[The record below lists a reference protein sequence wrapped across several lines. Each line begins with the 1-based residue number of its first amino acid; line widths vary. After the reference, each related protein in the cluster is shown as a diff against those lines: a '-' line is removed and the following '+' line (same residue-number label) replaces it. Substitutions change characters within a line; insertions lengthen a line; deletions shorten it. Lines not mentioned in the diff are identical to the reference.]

1 MPKIDRHGKAAI
13 LNAQQITKLF
23 EAFGSDRDRALFGC
37 CLYLGCRIS
46 EACSL
51 QTIDVYSPGGE
62 VRSQIQIRRA
72 ATKGKQETRTLDTH
86 PQLLQLLEAH
96 RPGKTWVFQSR
107 SHHWKHIDA
116 DSADWILREACRKAG
131 LEGVSTHSF
140 RRTALTAMSN
150 AGVPLRVIQEVSGH
164 HSLNELQKYLEVSE
178 EQRRSAIA
186 TLNFHHFGIDTFSD
200 IAAGSIATASVFM
213 GDS

>member
-13 LNAQQITKLF
+13 LTQEQINQLF
-23 EAFGSDRDRALFGC
+23 LSFDSDRDRALFGC

-51 QTIDVYSPGGE
+51 QTEDCYAAGSVARSHFENDFTAKGE
-62 VRSQIQIRRA
+62 VRSQIIIRKA
-72 ATKGKQETRTLDTH
+72 ATKGKQATRTVDTH
-86 PQLLQLLEAH
+86 PKLLQLLELH
-96 RPGKTWVFQSR
+96 RPGKLWVFQSR
-107 SHHWKHIDA
+107 NHHWKHLDA
-116 DSADWILREACRKAG
+116 DSADCILRKACQKAS

-164 HSLNELQKYLEVSE
+164 RSLNELQKYLEVSE

-186 TLNFHHFGIDTFSD
+186 SLKF
-200 IAAGSIATASVFM
+200 
-213 GDS
+213 

>member
-1 MPKIDRHGKAAI
+1 MPKIDRYGKAAI

-23 EAFGSDRDRALFGC
+23 DAFRSDRDRALFGC

-51 QTIDVYSPGGE
+51 QTEDCYTDEGQ
-62 VRSQIQIRRA
+62 VRSQIQIRKSN
-72 ATKGKQETRTLDTH
+72 TKGKQGTRTIDAH
-86 PQLLQLLEAH
+86 PELVKLLEVH
-96 RPGKTWVFQSR
+96 KPGKLWVFQSR
-107 SHHWKHIDA
+107 SYHWRHLDA
-116 DSADWILREACRKAG
+116 DSADWILRKACKKAG

-150 AGVPLRVIQEVSGH
+150 AGVPLRVIQDISGH

-186 TLNFHHFGIDTFSD
+186 SLQFHHVGKDSFSD
-200 IAAGSIATASVFM
+200 I
-213 GDS
+213 